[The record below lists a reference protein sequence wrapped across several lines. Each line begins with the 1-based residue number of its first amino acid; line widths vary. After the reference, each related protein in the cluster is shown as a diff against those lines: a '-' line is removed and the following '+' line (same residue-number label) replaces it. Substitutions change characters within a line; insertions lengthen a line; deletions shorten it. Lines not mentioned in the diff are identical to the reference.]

1 MEWLATACSVLAGI
15 ATICSILTFV
25 NNRKRANQTDGGN
38 MTQLQ
43 SDLRYVRDGIDDIR
57 LDIKDLTRK
66 QNDMSIKIAREDE
79 RIASIERR
87 VKKLEDNI
95 VKGG

>member
-1 MEWLATACSVLAGI
+1 MELWTTVCSVLAGF

-25 NNRKRANQTDGGN
+25 YNRKKVNQMDGST

-43 SDLRYVRDGIDDIR
+43 MDVKYVRNGVDDIR

-87 VKKLEDNI
+87 VKALEDHI
-95 VKGG
+95 TQ